1 MIAEDFL
8 DLVFTGKS
16 EIADPIAARMAVAT
30 GVAGAESIRNNSKLV
45 TIDKPQL

>member
-1 MIAEDFL
+1 MPIPDREDFL

-30 GVAGAESIRNNSKLV
+30 GVAGAESIGTTAN
-45 TIDKPQL
+45 